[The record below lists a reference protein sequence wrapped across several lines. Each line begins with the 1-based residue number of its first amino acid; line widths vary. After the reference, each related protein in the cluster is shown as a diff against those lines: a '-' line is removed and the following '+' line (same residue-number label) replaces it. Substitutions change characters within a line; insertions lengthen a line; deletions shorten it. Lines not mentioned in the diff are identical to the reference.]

1 MTFPV
6 SAETARWLAIPMG
19 ILFGVLLHRGGVAN
33 YNVIVNQFRFKDF
46 TVLKIMF
53 TAIIV
58 GGIGV
63 LLLKSTGHAQY
74 HIKPANMLGVAL
86 GAALF
91 GVGMV
96 LYGYCPGTGVAA
108 MATGSLHAVV
118 GFLGMLVG
126 GVLYAL
132 SFAWVEAHIQKV
144 AALGKVRLP
153 DITGVPDWGWF
164 GILQASGV
172 EWLQRC
178 RERRHK
184 TGRGAAWTAGMITGA
199 FAGVLRDH
207 PPSRK
212 PNYSLT

>member
-1 MTFPV
+1 MNLPV

-19 ILFGVLLHRGGVAN
+19 IIFGVLLHRGGVAN

-63 LLLKSTGHAQY
+63 LLLKDTGHAQY

-108 MATGSLHAVV
+108 MATGSLHALV
-118 GFLGMLVG
+118 GFVGMLLG

-132 SFAWVEAHIQKV
+132 SFAWVEANIQKV

-153 DITGVPDWGWF
+153 DVTGVPDWGWF
-164 GILQASGV
+164 VILSA
-172 EWLQRC
+172 
-178 RERRHK
+178 
-184 TGRGAAWTAGMITGA
+184 I
-199 FAGVLRDH
+199 AGVVFWLLETRF
-207 PPSRK
+207 K
-212 PNYSLT
+212 PVASASVSIGSERLT

>member
-1 MTFPV
+1 
-6 SAETARWLAIPMG
+6 MG
-19 ILFGVLLHRGGVAN
+19 IVFGLLLHRGGVAN

-63 LLLKSTGHAQY
+63 LLLKAGGHAQY
-74 HIKPANMLGVAL
+74 HIKPANMLGVSL

-108 MATGSLHAVV
+108 MATGSLHALV
-118 GFLGMLVG
+118 GFAGMLVG

-132 SFAWVEAHIQKV
+132 SFTWVEANIQTV

-153 DITGVPDWGWF
+153 DLTGVPDWGWF
-164 GILQASGV
+164 VILAAIASV
-172 EWLQRC
+172 VFWLLETRF
-178 RERRHK
+178 RI
-184 TGRGAAWTAGMITGA
+184 ANISIASTAQEA
-199 FAGVLRDH
+199 DL
-207 PPSRK
+207 
-212 PNYSLT
+212 

>member
-1 MTFPV
+1 MTLPV
-6 SAETARWLAIPMG
+6 STETARWLAIPLG
-19 ILFGVLLHRGGVAN
+19 IMFGFLLHRGGVAN
-33 YNVIVNQFRFKDF
+33 YNVIVNQFRLRDF
-46 TVLKIMF
+46 TVLKVMF

-63 LLLKSTGHAQY
+63 LLLHATGHAEY

-108 MATGSLHAVV
+108 MATGSLHAIV
-118 GFLGMLVG
+118 GFVGMLVG

-132 SFAWVEAHIQKV
+132 SFTWVEAHIQKV
-144 AALGKVRLP
+144 AALGKLRLP

-164 GILQASGV
+164 VILS
-172 EWLQRC
+172 L
-178 RERRHK
+178 
-184 TGRGAAWTAGMITGA
+184 I
-199 FAGVLRDH
+199 AGVVFWLIETRF
-207 PPSRK
+207 K
-212 PNYSLT
+212 PARS

>member
-1 MTFPV
+1 MNFPV

-19 ILFGVLLHRGGVAN
+19 ILFGLLLHRGGVAN

-58 GGIGV
+58 GGLGV
-63 LLLKSTGHAQY
+63 LVLKGMGHAQY
-74 HIKPANMLGVAL
+74 HIKPANMLGVVL

-108 MATGSLHAVV
+108 MATGSLHALV
-118 GFLGMLVG
+118 GFGGMLIG
-126 GVLYAL
+126 GVFYAL
-132 SFAWVEAHIQKV
+132 SFTWVEANIQKV

-153 DITGVPDWGWF
+153 DVTGVPDWGWF
-164 GILQASGV
+164 GILIIIAAV
-172 EWLQRC
+172 IFWLLETRFQLAP
-178 RERRHK
+178 EPVANA
-184 TGRGAAWTAGMITGA
+184 GR
-199 FAGVLRDH
+199 
-207 PPSRK
+207 
-212 PNYSLT
+212 

>member
-1 MTFPV
+1 MNLPV
-6 SAETARWLAIPMG
+6 SAESARWLAIPMG
-19 ILFGVLLHRGGVAN
+19 IIFGWLLHRGGVAN

-63 LLLKSTGHAQY
+63 LLLKDAGHAQY

-108 MATGSLHAVV
+108 VATGSLHALV
-118 GFLGMLVG
+118 GFVGMLLG

-132 SFAWVEAHIQKV
+132 SFAWVEANIQKV

-164 GILQASGV
+164 VILSA
-172 EWLQRC
+172 
-178 RERRHK
+178 
-184 TGRGAAWTAGMITGA
+184 I
-199 FAGVLRDH
+199 AGVVFWLVETRF
-207 PPSRK
+207 K
-212 PNYSLT
+212 PAAVAAASTGGESQT

>member
-1 MTFPV
+1 MNLPI

-19 ILFGVLLHRGGVAN
+19 IIFGVLLHRGGVAN

-63 LLLKSTGHAQY
+63 LLLKTTGHAQY
-74 HIKPANMLGVAL
+74 HIKPANMLGVSL

-91 GVGMV
+91 GIGMV

-108 MATGSLHAVV
+108 MATGSIHATV
-118 GFLGMLVG
+118 GFGGMLVG

-132 SFAWVEAHIQKV
+132 SFTWVEAHIQKV
-144 AALGKVRLP
+144 AALGKLRLP

-164 GILQASGV
+164 AIL
-172 EWLQRC
+172 
-178 RERRHK
+178 
-184 TGRGAAWTAGMITGA
+184 AAI
-199 FAGVLRDH
+199 AGVVFWFIETRFK
-207 PPSRK
+207 PAPSETIS
-212 PNYSLT
+212 NGGES

>member
-1 MTFPV
+1 MNFPV

-58 GGIGV
+58 GGLGV
-63 LLLKSTGHAQY
+63 LVLKGMGHAQY
-74 HIKPANMLGVAL
+74 HIKPANMLGVVL

-118 GFLGMLVG
+118 GFGGMLLG

-132 SFAWVEAHIQKV
+132 SFTWVEANIQKV
-144 AALGKVRLP
+144 GALGKVRLP
-153 DITGVPDWGWF
+153 DVTGVPDWGWF
-164 GILQASGV
+164 GILIAMAAVIFWLLEVKFKPVPAVAVQAGDGSNV
-172 EWLQRC
+172 
-178 RERRHK
+178 
-184 TGRGAAWTAGMITGA
+184 
-199 FAGVLRDH
+199 
-207 PPSRK
+207 
-212 PNYSLT
+212 

>member
-1 MTFPV
+1 MNFPV
-6 SAETARWLAIPMG
+6 SAETARWLALPLG
-19 ILFGVLLHRGGVAN
+19 LVFGVLLHRGGVAN

-46 TVLKIMF
+46 TVLKVMF

-74 HIKPANMLGVAL
+74 HIKPANMLGVVL
-86 GAALF
+86 GATLF

-108 MATGSLHAVV
+108 MATGSLHAMM
-118 GFLGMLVG
+118 GFVGMLVV

-132 SFAWVEAHIQKV
+132 SFTWVEAHVQSV

-164 GILQASGV
+164 ILLSAIAAV
-172 EWLQRC
+172 MFWLLETRF
-178 RERRHK
+178 K
-184 TGRGAAWTAGMITGA
+184 PAADPK
-199 FAGVLRDH
+199 VLNDS
-207 PPSRK
+207 SRQI
-212 PNYSLT
+212 